1 MSAVA
6 TNRLTGSTAATEIL
20 VLEPVAQRLGLAPI
34 LLVPGEITIGSSPDC
49 QVQLNVPGVQA
60 HHCVITSSRS
70 RVSMRAMDPR
80 TWHNNLPSSE
90 GWLRVGDRLAIGPVE
105 FRVRRVEPWDV
116 LPAASES
123 NVPATATNV
132 AQVLLQSSSEQE
144 RVRSFEAQLLRQIS
158 NLEAEVARHQS
169 AVARLEQQASVES
182 NAAAPASD
190 LPAPAAPP
198 MSRLTEHDA
207 HPQFTAPRFHLAPS
221 LSSEAAQEANRL
233 RDELEMYHR
242 EARKQLAELAIRNEA
257 LNRQCQ
263 ELAAQW
269 DQLRELIA
277 EQESATIERS
287 QREQLLYERERRC
300 AFQESEISRRS
311 QRLSEEL
318 DKVAARLLQLQS
330 EADQLAGQSA
340 TLTQREQSLAE
351 RTRQLDVRDS
361 EIEAARQALEQ
372 REAACRDAE
381 AAAMSWHQ
389 LREATESRWTQRAEE
404 LETQTAIQQAL
415 AEELTQRQQACEQS
429 IAEIRHDRQQLLD
442 DRAHLEGWSHEL
454 SQLQAALTLQQQEL
468 LTIQNDLQSRNNEL
482 EQREAE
488 CTQTTT
494 NLLEERGHL
503 HAEQQRLATWNEEL
517 TQSQSVFDHQ
527 QQELAVEASSLQA
540 EAQEFVL
547 REYAWEQIV
556 STTQQEQV
564 RLDAERTRLDTL
576 HHELLVQQ
584 SELTA
589 RQHEL
594 EMLAAKLTTDAE
606 QLAQRELDARQA
618 AAVLQQDQDRIHAED
633 LRLDGWNSELAIRQ
647 SELERKQQD
656 LAQQSAQLAIQCDE
670 LSRREQAWEETVTDT
685 EHIQEQLVTERHRL
699 EAWHGELAARETTYA
714 ADQHDLQTR
723 QAAWEAERRAEADSA
738 ANALTNDY
746 SNLERMREEFV
757 LAERELER
765 VEGDLHE
772 WEAALEGYAAAL
784 TAREGELH
792 HAEIECAWQ
801 LRALELSGSARSNAD
816 SDESINGLE
825 TVLAIVSAERDSL
838 ATELFSAAQLVDDVS
853 RDFDQVSDQRR
864 LEAEQLAREVAAC
877 QQQRSLLNAAHLALE
892 ATRQELAGQQRK
904 WQSEQQLIA
913 ASTAALQMQLS
924 AEKDI
929 LEAGLTSLQSREAE
943 FATQRD
949 QLHAERA
956 ELDRLAQE
964 LRQQQTSLDQ
974 LSQDLVQQQQELT
987 ARLAEQS
994 AMEASELAAKTF
1006 LERELAEARADLH
1019 AQQERLE
1026 EAQRNFESERQAWE
1040 QDRQAWEE
1048 QLASGAESD
1057 ISPASAGDVMDA
1069 LSRLDDI
1076 VQSELDHDVQAELA
1090 DEPSDPF
1097 EAIRAQYG
1105 VVPSEFERDE
1115 IPAETDRN
1123 PHEAPR
1129 SLWAA
1134 DAPSETP
1141 AQDETTSDLPAT
1153 EEDLSVLDLR
1163 ARLAEMFSFDL
1174 TPNPTESTADYPP
1187 DEDYQNDVEAPAA
1200 HYDESPQE
1208 DAEELEQSAMPTRYQ
1223 EPEHIPAPASYS
1235 DEPVADE
1242 YDSVESYM
1250 QRLLDRNRKSHAG
1263 EEPGQERYVSQSTSS
1278 ATRSSR
1284 TPAQPPNVS
1293 EFDDSVT
1300 NNQKQTAPVAEVE
1313 RTYAPRDPVDTLKMR
1328 AGLDSL
1334 RQVANISARHA
1345 IARSKWKKMRTRV
1358 ALQSA
1363 LTGGACL
1370 LGLSILTGKWLG
1382 VLGTNLWGWVALA
1395 IAAVLGSKVAMDI
1408 RWIYQGERRRERD
1421 IATSGESDTT
1431 STSEVSEPDGPE
1443 SETSPF

>member
-34 LLVPGEITIGSSPDC
+34 LLVPGEMTIGSSPDC

-80 TWHNNLPSSE
+80 TWHNNLPSPE

-105 FRVRRVEPWDV
+105 FRVRRAEPWDV

-123 NVPATATNV
+123 SVPATATNV

-144 RVRSFEAQLLRQIS
+144 RVRSFEAQLLRQIT

-169 AVARLEQQASVES
+169 AVARLEQQASMES
-182 NAAAPASD
+182 SAVAASD
-190 LPAPAAPP
+190 DQPALTTKPS
-198 MSRLTEHDA
+198 SRLTEHDA
-207 HPQFTAPRFHLAPS
+207 HPKFTAPRFHLLPS
-221 LSSEAAQEANRL
+221 SSDTGHEPDRL
-233 RDELEMYHR
+233 REELETYQR
-242 EARKQLAELAIRNEA
+242 EARKQLAELAVRNEA

-287 QREQLLYERERRC
+287 QREQQLYERERRC
-300 AFQESEISRRS
+300 AFQESEVSRRS

-330 EADQLAGQSA
+330 EADHLAGQSA
-340 TLTQREQSLAE
+340 MLTQREQSLAE

-361 EIEAARQALEQ
+361 EIEAARQSLEQ

-381 AAAMSWHQ
+381 AAAESWHQ
-389 LREATESRWTQRAEE
+389 LRDATESRWAQRAEE
-404 LETQTAIQQAL
+404 LETQTAIQHAQ
-415 AEELTQRQQACEQS
+415 AEELAQRQQACEQS
-429 IAEIRHDRQQLLD
+429 IAEIRNDRQQLLD
-442 DRAHLEGWSHEL
+442 DRAHLEGWSQEL
-454 SQLQAALTLQQQEL
+454 SQLQAALAQQQQEL
-468 LTIQNDLQSRNNEL
+468 EAIKNSLQTRDNEL
-482 EQREAE
+482 ELRDAE
-488 CTQTTT
+488 CTQMTT
-494 NLLEERGHL
+494 NLLEEREHL

-517 TQSQSVFDHQ
+517 TQSQSVFNHQ
-527 QQELAVEASSLQA
+527 QQKLAVEASSLQA

-556 STTQQEQV
+556 STTQHEQE
-564 RLDAERTRLDTL
+564 RLDAERTRLDDL
-576 HHELLVQQ
+576 HSELLTQQ
-584 SELTA
+584 SELTV

-594 EMLAAKLTTDAE
+594 DALAARLNSESE
-606 QLAQRELDARQA
+606 QLAQRELGIQQSA
-618 AAVLQQDQDRIHAED
+618 ADLQQDQDRIHAED
-633 LRLDGWNSELAIRQ
+633 IRLAAWNSELAIRQ
-647 SELERKQQD
+647 SELERQQQD
-656 LAQQSAQLAIQCDE
+656 LAQQSAQLADQRDE
-670 LSRREQAWEETVTDT
+670 LSRREQAWEETVTAT
-685 EHIQEQLVTERHRL
+685 EHIQEQILTERHRL
-699 EAWHGELAARETTYA
+699 EAWHSELSARETSHA

-757 LAERELER
+757 LAERELEQ
-765 VEGDLHE
+765 VEGDLRD
-772 WEAALEGYAAAL
+772 WEAALEARAAEL
-784 TAREGELH
+784 SARERELQQ
-792 HAEIECAWQ
+792 AEIECAWH
-801 LRALELSGSARSNAD
+801 LRAQELAASTRSNTAP
-816 SDESINGLE
+816 DELTNGLE
-825 TVLAIVSAERDSL
+825 VGLAIVSAERDSL
-838 ATELFSAAQLVDDVS
+838 ATELFMAAQLVDDVG
-853 RDFDQVSDQRR
+853 RDLDQVSDQRR
-864 LEAEQLAREVAAC
+864 LEAAQLAREVADC
-877 QQQRSLLNAAHLALE
+877 QRQRSLLNEAHLALE
-892 ATRQELAGQQRK
+892 TNRQELADQQRK
-904 WQSEQQLIA
+904 WQAEQQLIA
-913 ASTAALQMQLS
+913 ASTEALQMQLS
-924 AEKDI
+924 AEKEI
-929 LEAGLTSLQSREAE
+929 LEAGLTSLQSREVE
-943 FATQRD
+943 LATQRD

-956 ELDRLAQE
+956 ELDRLAHE
-964 LRQQQTSLDQ
+964 LRQQQASLDQ
-974 LSQDLVQQQQELT
+974 LSQDLDQQQQELT
-987 ARLAEQS
+987 SRLAEQS
-994 AMEASELAAKTF
+994 STDASELAAKTS
-1006 LERELAEARADLH
+1006 LERELAEAQADLS

-1026 EAQRNFESERQAWE
+1026 AAQRNFERERQAWE
-1040 QDRQAWEE
+1040 QDCQAWEE
-1048 QLASGAESD
+1048 QLASGAEPD
-1057 ISPASAGDVMDA
+1057 AAPASSSEVMDA
-1069 LSRLDDI
+1069 LSRLGDI
-1076 VQSELDHDVQAELA
+1076 VQSELDHDVQPELG

-1105 VVPSEFERDE
+1105 VLQSDFDRDE
-1115 IPAETDRN
+1115 LPEETDRN
-1123 PHEAPR
+1123 LDEAPR

-1134 DAPSETP
+1134 DTSSETP
-1141 AQDETTSDLPAT
+1141 AQDDATPELPAT
-1153 EEDLSVLDLR
+1153 EENLSALDLR

-1174 TPNPTESTADYPP
+1174 SAHPTEANTHDLPEEI
-1187 DEDYQNDVEAPAA
+1187 DESDVLASAA
-1200 HYDESPQE
+1200 HDGELRPE
-1208 DAEELEQSAMPTRYQ
+1208 DAAELEQSPVPSRYQ
-1223 EPEHIPAPASYS
+1223 EPDHDPAPASDS

-1250 QRLLDRNRKSHAG
+1250 QRLLDRNRKSRAG
-1263 EEPGQERYVSQSTSS
+1263 EEPAPERYVSQSTSS
-1278 ATRSSR
+1278 VTRSNF
-1284 TPAQPPNVS
+1284 TPVQPQDVS
-1293 EFDDSVT
+1293 EFDDSVASF
-1300 NNQKQTAPVAEVE
+1300 QKQSAPVPEVE
-1313 RTYAPRDPVDTLKMR
+1313 RTYAPRGPVDTLKMR

-1363 LTGGACL
+1363 LTGGAGL

-1421 IATSGESDTT
+1421 IDTSGESDTT
-1431 STSEVSEPDGPE
+1431 SASDVSDTDGPE
-1443 SETSPF
+1443 METSPF